1 MKYYIQT
8 GNTAR
13 EIYYLKTITK
23 HKLPTLVNCEID
35 KTWIEYC
42 EHTMDCLAV
51 DFNFYMF
58 FKNTF
63 PNIPQRLY
71 FTFLNSSVLDLTK
84 LLDSR
89 KDNKISLPKILNRIE
104 QSLNNKTCQ
113 KEFYLFKNDV
123 ETWLNK
129 QKNTINN
136 LIVLRDKMIA
146 HQDVSITQLDV
157 LKDAMNNFNLEDF
170 IYVANVTIEILCN
183 IIESIDNCRIA
194 TSGYYSFDEFNF
206 IYEAL
211 RSLDKIE
218 KNVFVKNQIIHNIDL
233 ELKEIMELI
242 E

>member
-1 MKYYIQT
+1 MKYYVQT
-8 GNTAR
+8 GNTSR

-23 HKLPTLVNCEID
+23 HKLPNLANCGID
-35 KTWIEYC
+35 KTWIFYC

-58 FKNTF
+58 FRNTF

-71 FTFLNSSVLDLTK
+71 FTFLNSSVLGLTK
-84 LLDSR
+84 LLER
-89 KDNKISLPKILNRIE
+89 RRGNEISLIKILNRIE
-104 QSLNNKTCQ
+104 QNLNNKTTQ
-113 KEFYLFKNDV
+113 KEFYLFKKDI
-123 ETWLNK
+123 EDWLDK
-129 QKNTINN
+129 QK
-136 LIVLRDKMIA
+136 IVIDNFIILRDKMIA

-157 LKDAMNNFNLEDF
+157 LNEAMNNFKLEDF

-183 IIESIDNCRIA
+183 IIESINNCSVA
-194 TSGYYSFDEFNF
+194 TSGYYNFDEFNF

-218 KNVFVKNQIIHNIDL
+218 KNVFAKNQIIHNIDL

-242 E
+242 K